1 MTSSVVQV
9 QWRDTKLRISPPKMK
24 QCYWNLAAMLGPGLF
39 SLPNEI
45 LPFVAA
51 WGKMYEKCSR
61 GGLMEGGTGIR
72 LR

>member
-1 MTSSVVQV
+1 
-9 QWRDTKLRISPPKMK
+9 MK

-45 LPFVAA
+45 SPFVAA